1 MTRNLFRLVVVS
13 AFVALATAAS
23 ASAQDFN
30 KNYPLRAGGRI
41 SIGTVSG
48 NVTVTGY
55 NGSDVIV
62 TAYKEGRDTDMVD
75 IEDRS
80 SGNSVDVKVRYPKNC
95 HDCNV
100 SVRFEVQVPRSSDYD
115 FDGISSVSGEVKV
128 SNITGRLKASSVS
141 GEVRIEDVSGVVSA
155 SSVSGSVDVEIN
167 RLDGDDDMKF
177 SSVSGDVNVKVP
189 ASLGADIEMSTLS
202 GSLDTD
208 FPIEVK
214 EKKYGPGRSASGR
227 VGEGSRRVRMS
238 SVSGSLRLK
247 YSTRG

>member
-1 MTRNLFRLVVVS
+1 MTRNFFRLAILSV
-13 AFVALATAAS
+13 FVALAFVATAT
-23 ASAQDFN
+23 AQDFH
-30 KNYPLRAGGRI
+30 KSYPLRAGGRV

-55 NGSDVIV
+55 NGNEVVV
-62 TAYKEGRDTDMVD
+62 TAFKEGHDVDMVD

-80 SGNSVDVKVRYPKNC
+80 SAGSVDVKVRYPKNC
-95 HDCNV
+95 RDCNV
-100 SVRFEVQVPRSSDYD
+100 SVRFEVQVPRSSDYN
-115 FDGISSVSGEVKV
+115 FDGISSVSGDVKV
-128 SNITGRLKASSVS
+128 TNVSGNLKASTVS
-141 GEVRIEDVSGVVSA
+141 GEVSIDDVNGVVSA
-155 SSVSGSVDVEIN
+155 SSVSGNVDVKIN

-177 SSVSGDVNVKVP
+177 SSVSGDVNVRVP

-202 GSLDTD
+202 GALDTD

>member
-1 MTRNLFRLVVVS
+1 MTRNSFRLIALSVFVV
-13 AFVALATAAS
+13 LASVAS
-23 ASAQDFN
+23 ASAQDFQ
-30 KNYPLRAGGRI
+30 KSYPLRAGGRV

-55 NGSDVIV
+55 NGSEVTV
-62 TAYKEGRDTDMVD
+62 TAFKDGRDVDMVD

-80 SGNSVDVKVRYPKNC
+80 TGNSVDVKVRYPKNC
-95 HDCNV
+95 NDCNV
-100 SVRFEVQVPRSSDYD
+100 SVRFEVQVPRSSDYN
-115 FDGISSVSGEVKV
+115 FDGISSVSGDVNVKNV
-128 SNITGRLKASSVS
+128 TGRLKASSVS
-141 GEVRIEDVSGVVSA
+141 GEVNIQDVNGSVSA

-167 RLDGDDDMKF
+167 HLDGDDDMKF
-177 SSVSGDVNVKVP
+177 SSVSGDVTVKVP
-189 ASLGADIEMSTLS
+189 SSLGADIEMSTLS

-227 VGEGSRRVRMS
+227 VGEGNRRVRMS

-247 YSTRG
+247 HSRG